1 MTDTDASVIFLA
13 HGGLK
18 QAWILKQN
26 ESSKAQGGTD
36 RKVGHAHANQD
47 A

>member
-1 MTDTDASVIFLA
+1 MTETDAAVIFLA

-18 QAWILKQN
+18 HARILKQN
-26 ESSKAQGGTD
+26 ESKAQGGTD